1 MGRRGRNAK
10 PTKVR
15 QAPPTLHHPGTRRR
29 RQVLTRAEA
38 VRDFLQGLVI
48 TSGNH
53 AGERFQLR
61 AWQWEVIQALYAVDA
76 TGHRKVRT
84 AVISMARKGGK
95 TTFAAGL
102 SLCHLV
108 GPESVHRG
116 QVLSAASDRL
126 QASILFR
133 EAQAFAN
140 ADARLAARL
149 NFREMPKDAT
159 DDITGSRFLTLS
171 SDARRAHGLSPSF
184 AVADELAM
192 WKGRELLDAIR
203 TGTGAH
209 QEPLTV
215 IISTRSPDVHS
226 PLEEMLSYADDVRSG
241 AIVDPS
247 FISFVYLAPL
257 GCDPFDE
264 AMWRLANPDADDVR
278 IADIRHLADQARR
291 LPSTL
296 PSFMAFC
303 LNMPTSADERW
314 LDAASWDA
322 CAGTAELTGP
332 VFAGLDLSAGSRDLT
347 SFCLFAPES
356 KALRVWG
363 FIPEGRIAAA
373 AHEDRAPYIEWSNHG
388 YIVQCPGNVV
398 DRQWL
403 GEWIAQQVDG
413 LELVTV
419 TSDRWLLTDLLQQWD
434 RAGVS
439 LPLSPMGMGF
449 KDQTGCIAAM
459 EALVLSGRLKH
470 GGNPLLRWAVSNIA
484 IAMDAAGNRKAD
496 KTRTRGRIDPA
507 IACLLAIGQA
517 ERQPAPPDFSFTG
530 LLV

>member
-1 MGRRGRNAK
+1 MVQLR
-10 PTKVR
+10 P
-15 QAPPTLHHPGTRRR
+15 RR
-29 RQVLTRAEA
+29 RQPKLTRAEA
-38 VRDFLQGLVI
+38 VRDFLQSLVI

-61 AWQWEVIQALYAVDA
+61 TWQWEVIQALYAVDA

-84 AVISMARKGGK
+84 ALISMARKGGK

-102 SLCHLV
+102 SLAHLV
-108 GPESVHRG
+108 GPEAVHRG

-126 QASILFR
+126 QASILYR

-184 AVADELAM
+184 SVADELSM
-192 WKGRELLDAIR
+192 WRGRELLDAIR
-203 TGTGAH
+203 TGAGAH
-209 QEPLTV
+209 REPLTV
-215 IISTRSPDVHS
+215 IISTRSPDPHS
-226 PLEEMLSYADDVRSG
+226 PLEEMLAYADDVRSG
-241 AIVDPS
+241 GINDPT
-247 FISFVYLAPL
+247 FISFVYSAPV

-264 AMWRLANPDADDVR
+264 AMWRIANPDADEVR
-278 IADIRHLADQARR
+278 MADIRALADQAKR
-291 LPSTL
+291 LPSTA
-296 PSFMAFC
+296 PSFLAFC
-303 LNMPTSADERW
+303 LNTPTATDERW

-322 CAGTAELTGP
+322 CSDTAQLTGP

-347 SFCLFAPES
+347 AFALYAPET
-356 KALRVWG
+356 KALKVWG
-363 FIPEGRIAAA
+363 FIPEGRLAAA
-373 AHEDRAPYIEWSNHG
+373 AHEDRAPYIEWSNAG
-388 YIVQCPGNVV
+388 YIIKTPGQAV

-419 TSDRWLLTDLLQQWD
+419 TSDRWLLTDLLSQWD
-434 RAGVS
+434 RAGVE

-530 LLV
+530 MLV